1 MNLKTL
7 IPLELS
13 HIGKPF
19 FVRFRS
25 IKLAIQKV
33 FCKILWVF
41 RLPCTAMIGV
51 FNSGFDVPSPTN
63 SQYSLIIDVNVVVVG
78 QVISDAP
85 IPFVRILYVDLLYF
99 FRNNFIFN
107 GSPARFA
114 RSPFI
119 VRRTGHMK
127 QLAGSV
133 DGAAEILMAVS
144 DGNVYTT
151 LPYLR

>member
-1 MNLKTL
+1 MKTF

-85 IPFVRILYVDLLYF
+85 IPFVRILYVDLLTDAD
-99 FRNNFIFN
+99 R
-107 GSPARFA
+107 
-114 RSPFI
+114 
-119 VRRTGHMK
+119 
-127 QLAGSV
+127 
-133 DGAAEILMAVS
+133 GAAAYMPWAMDRCAVAS
-144 DGNVYTT
+144 VIAYF
-151 LPYLR
+151 